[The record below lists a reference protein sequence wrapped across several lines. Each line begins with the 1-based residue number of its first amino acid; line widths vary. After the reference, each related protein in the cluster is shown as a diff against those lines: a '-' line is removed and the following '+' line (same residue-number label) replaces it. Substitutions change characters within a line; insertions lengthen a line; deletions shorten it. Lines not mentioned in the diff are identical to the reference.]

1 MAWMK
6 HLCIFA
12 CLFLLTGV
20 AQADKWLCGTS
31 SNSPYGRGFS
41 CGVDA
46 EESRG
51 KRFRQYFF
59 VLDETGKDE
68 DGLSRVL
75 FREVGGKVA
84 FNGDV
89 CMDSSETELGCY
101 NDSHYFSFDRKFLDF
116 HYWRNPN
123 TRNSLKVSG
132 RCAPF
137 EDHEPNS
144 YFDFTRAMEFKMTPR
159 VSEALQDNFPSWY
172 DLHLA
177 SKRKDL

>member
-1 MAWMK
+1 MK
-6 HLCIFA
+6 LVNTFL
-12 CLFLLTGV
+12 CLFLLSGV

-75 FREVGGKVA
+75 FREVGGNVA
-84 FNGDV
+84 FSGDV
-89 CMDSSETELGCY
+89 CIDSTETELGCY
-101 NDSHYFSFDRKFLDF
+101 NDSHYFSFFRKTHIFQ
-116 HYWRNPN
+116 YWRNPN
-123 TRNSLKVSG
+123 TKNSFRVLG

-137 EDHEPNS
+137 EDHVANS
-144 YFDFTRAMEFKMTPR
+144 YFDFKGAIRFKMTQR
-159 VSEALQDNFPSWY
+159 VWVKGVL
-172 DLHLA
+172 
-177 SKRKDL
+177 KRNP